1 MADEHRADDAD
12 QGKRYFRSSDR
23 VFRQADGWYY
33 SLREGDRGPYATEQ
47 EARGELERFIQ
58 EQKDLKD
65 LAARTSMKKEL
76 KKELGVERSRPR
88 GDVWE
93 GLPDVD

>member
-1 MADEHRADDAD
+1 MDDEHRADDGAS
-12 QGKRYFRSSDR
+12 GKRFFRSSDR

-33 SLREGDRGPYATEQ
+33 SAREGDRGPYGSES

-58 EQKDLKD
+58 EQRDLKA
-65 LAARTSMKKEL
+65 LTAGKSL
-76 KKELGVERSRPR
+76 KKSFSVEREKPR
-88 GDVWE
+88 GDVWK

>member
-1 MADEHRADDAD
+1 MTDDNHREEDAESN
-12 QGKRYFRSSDR
+12 KRFFRSSDR

-33 SLREGDRGPYATEQ
+33 SAREGDRGPYGTED

-58 EQKDLKD
+58 EQKDLKA
-65 LAARTSMKKEL
+65 LTAGKSMKKAFSM
-76 KKELGVERSRPR
+76 ERDKPK
-88 GDVWE
+88 GDVWK

>member
-1 MADEHRADDAD
+1 MADEHRADDPD

-58 EQKDLKD
+58 EQKDLKAVATD
-65 LAARTSMKKEL
+65 IAM